1 MKVSEGKELIEQLK
15 GEIEEGKD
23 VKFNKEWIKL
33 LNKSILKASIKGFN
47 EVVNKSNKKK
57 RWVN

>member
-1 MKVSEGKELIEQLK
+1 MKVSEGKELIEKLK

-23 VKFNKEWIKL
+23 IEFNKEWIKL
-33 LNKSILKASIKGFN
+33 LNKSMLKASIKGFN

-57 RWVN
+57 KWVN